1 MQCRKNSENCFAAKI
16 AKPMKW
22 KSHKKVALDILIKS
36 PLYDAPNFFLC
47 PELDRKKVF
56 KNLRIWQKK
65 REGVGGIEF
74 FCCLSLSGW
83 PPSGKDGFL
92 VVVQK
97 KGLQT
102 RMKSPLKKSLFLPLG
117 LSIFAKTH
125 RYHPPFPKIEF
136 QGAERLL
143 FPFLF
148 MHYSALNFT
157 STKSRAKS
165 RESVVL

>member
-102 RMKSPLKKSLFLPLG
+102 RMKSPLKNLLFCPLA
-117 LSIFAKTH
+117 SVYSRETTATTH
-125 RYHPPFPKIEF
+125 RFP
-136 QGAERLL
+136 R
-143 FPFLF
+143 
-148 MHYSALNFT
+148 LNFKKPRDF
-157 STKSRAKS
+157 SFPSFS
-165 RESVVL
+165 CIIQH